1 MQINTKR
8 SLHVAIAGNIG
19 SGKSTL
25 TRALSEHYGWQAY
38 KEPSDENPY
47 LEAFYND
54 MRRWA
59 FHSQIYFLTRRIED
73 HIALAQSSVAA
84 VQDRTIY
91 EDAEIFAR
99 NLYIQERMSTRD
111 YETYNDLYEAVVM
124 MLPPPDIV
132 IYLQCSVDRLLK
144 QIAKR
149 GRDYEQDIRPVYLH
163 QLNILY
169 DDWVEQFTICPVLYI
184 NMENID
190 FVQHDKHLSVI
201 VEQIDTKMTS
211 LDISYSV

>member
-1 MQINTKR
+1 MRIEVNR

-25 TRALSEHYGWQAY
+25 TRVLSRHYGWEAY

-47 LEAFYND
+47 LEAFYED
-54 MRRWA
+54 MRRWS

-73 HIALAQSSVAA
+73 HIALARSAVPA

-91 EDAEIFAR
+91 EDAQIFAR
-99 NLYIQERMSTRD
+99 NLYIQERMSNRD
-111 YETYNDLYEAVVM
+111 YETYQDLYEAVVM

-132 IYLQCSVDRLLK
+132 IYLKCSVNRLME
-144 QIAKR
+144 QIARR
-149 GRDYEQDIRPVYLH
+149 GRDYEQDIRPVYLQ

-169 DDWVEQFTICPVLYI
+169 DDWVEHFTICPVMTI
-184 NMENID
+184 NMADID
-190 FVQHDKHLSVI
+190 FVQNQSHLTRI
-201 VEQIDTKMTS
+201 IEQ
-211 LDISYSV
+211 LDQHLAQLDVGYSV

>member
-1 MQINTKR
+1 MQIKR
-8 SLHVAIAGNIG
+8 QRALHVAIAGNIG

-25 TRALSEHYGWQAY
+25 TKALSQHYGWEAY

-47 LEAFYND
+47 LEAFYED

-73 HIALAQSSVAA
+73 HIALAQSVVPA

-99 NLYIQERMSTRD
+99 NLYIQERMSQRD
-111 YETYNDLYEAVVM
+111 YDTYHDLYEAVVM
-124 MLPPPDIV
+124 MLPPPDLI

-169 DDWVEQFTICPVLYI
+169 DDWVTQFKGCPVVHI
-184 NMENID
+184 NMHELD
-190 FVQHDKHLSVI
+190 FVQHDAHLSRI
-201 VEQIDTKMTS
+201 IEQIDTTLMG
-211 LDISYSV
+211 LDVSHSV